1 MSKKKKA
8 AALAFALYLA
18 FFAAAAFAAFKLP
31 YLRPACVAVMLL
43 QLAFLIFLALNYL
56 VRRRALRLASLFS
69 AASRVRNVDCLFIGC
84 PQDIPQGNVL
94 VLPDK
99 AATRLSAFEL
109 LRHTFSIVKEGGTVI
124 FSLYNRRKLE
134 AQGFT
139 LFSLFFFH
147 PVTVRRLHLERQK
160 RHLALPLVASP
171 REALQ
176 LLLPFRK
183 RKRRSLVHDEE
194 IASFANERGL
204 KFEMRVLE

>member
-18 FFAAAAFAAFKLP
+18 FFAAAAFASFKSP
-31 YLRPACVAVMLL
+31 MLRTACVAAMLL
-43 QLAFLIFLALNYL
+43 QLALLIFLALNFAA
-56 VRRRALRLASLFS
+56 RRRALRLVSLFGAASL
-69 AASRVRNVDCLFIGC
+69 VRNVDCLFIGC

-109 LRHTFSIVKEGGTVI
+109 LRHTFSIVREGGTVI
-124 FSLYNRRKLE
+124 FSIYNRRKLE

-147 PVTVRRLHLERQK
+147 PVTVRRLHLERRK
-160 RHLALPLVASP
+160 RLLWLPFLASP
-171 REALQ
+171 RQALQ

-183 RKRRSLVHDEE
+183 RRRSSPASDEE
-194 IASFANERGL
+194 MASFCAERGL
-204 KFEMRVLE
+204 KFEMRLLE